1 MEDRMI
7 PMYRGFAH
15 TTMDI
20 FAPKKTVIVDM
31 IMVQL
36 LTIIVTICLVMLTSA
51 SSMKSDQIAWLMGGL
66 LFSVMMTSAVYARIS
81 EI

>member
-1 MEDRMI
+1 MI

>member
-7 PMYRGFAH
+7 PMYRGFAN

-36 LTIIVTICLVMLTSA
+36 LTIIVTICLVLLTSA
-51 SSMKSDQIAWLMGGL
+51 GKMGSDQIAWLMGGL
-66 LFSVMMTSAVYARIS
+66 LFSVMMTSAVYSRIS